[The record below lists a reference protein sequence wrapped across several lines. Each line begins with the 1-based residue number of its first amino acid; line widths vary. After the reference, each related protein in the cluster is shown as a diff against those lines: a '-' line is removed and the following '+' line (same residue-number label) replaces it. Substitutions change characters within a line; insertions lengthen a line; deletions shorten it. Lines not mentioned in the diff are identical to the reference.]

1 MSSQEL
7 EDYHVILPYAV
18 HQHQPEHPSLNPIL
32 FLSEYARTLK
42 LFQLKQLESQVQLQ
56 HSNFGL
62 SAGIQ

>member
-7 EDYHVILPYAV
+7 EGYQVILPYAV
-18 HQHQPEHPSLNPIL
+18 HQHQPGHPSLDPIL
-32 FLSEYARTLK
+32 FLSEYARTQK
-42 LFQLKQLESQVQLQ
+42 LCPLKQLESQVQLQ